1 MSVLMGIQGGTRD
14 KKFIPAACAQWGGI
28 RHTGLLAAAIKA
40 AVGSRMQASLLSCAL
55 FVLCCGC
62 HGLDHGPGLPLL
74 PLGRGRRQDMKMRFR
89 KTPMS
94 RRVSY
99 CYESV
104 TGEKFRISAE
114 EYGAETVSLLHRMDD
129 SEVRNNLSTGKPGIQ
144 KWQEEAARQ
153 WRERHPD
160 EEPPK
165 NWVLSLDSL
174 TGEDGS
180 GMADDS
186 RYMKEA
192 VDRAAQEEA
201 DPLKELLHE
210 CVEEMDGDSQRLY
223 QRYYMEDA
231 AQAEIAKEF
240 GISQMAVSKRLKKLE
255 AALKKECLKK
265 LEKKF

>member
-1 MSVLMGIQGGTRD
+1 MSVLMGIQGVSKTKNSYRPHVRSGAGYD
-14 KKFIPAACAQWGGI
+14 IPGFFQP
-28 RHTGLLAAAIKA
+28 RLKAAA
-40 AVGSRMQASLLSCAL
+40 GSRMQASLLSCAF
-55 FVLCCGC
+55 FVLRCGC
-62 HGLDHGPGLPLL
+62 PGLCHGPILPLL
-74 PLGRGRRQDMKMRFR
+74 PSGRGRRQDMKMRFR
-89 KTPMS
+89 KTPAGQ
-94 RRVSY
+94 RVSY

-129 SEVRNNLSTGKPGIQ
+129 SEVRNNLSAGKPGIQ
-144 KWQEEAARQ
+144 KWQEEAVRQ
-153 WRERHPD
+153 WKGQHPG

-165 NWVLSLDSL
+165 NWVLPLDSL

-186 RYMKEA
+186 RYMKQA
-192 VDRAAQEEA
+192 VHRAVGEEA

-210 CVEEMDGDSQRLY
+210 CVEEMDGDSRRLY
-223 QRYYMEDA
+223 RRYYVENA
-231 AQAEIAKEF
+231 VQAQIAKEL

-265 LEKKF
+265 LEKNL

>member
-1 MSVLMGIQGGTRD
+1 MSVLMGTQGGIQNKKIHTGRMCAVGQDTTYRAFGSRD
-14 KKFIPAACAQWGGI
+14 KGGCGEPGMGIPAFL
-28 RHTGLLAAAIKA
+28 RF
-40 AVGSRMQASLLSCAL
+40 

-62 HGLDHGPGLPLL
+62 PVLPLL
-74 PLGRGRRQDMKMRFR
+74 PPGRGRRQDMKMRFR
-89 KTPMS
+89 KTPMGQ
-94 RRVSY
+94 RVSY

-144 KWQEEAARQ
+144 KWQEEAVRQ
-153 WRERHPD
+153 WKEQHPG

-165 NWVLSLDSL
+165 NWVLSLDAL

-192 VDRAAQEEA
+192 VDRAAEEGA
-201 DPLKELLHE
+201 DPMKELLHE
-210 CVEEMDGDSQRLY
+210 CVEEMDIDSQRLY
-223 QRYYMEDA
+223 RMYYVEDA
-231 AQAEIAKEF
+231 VQAEIAKEF

-265 LEKKF
+265 LEENL

>member
-1 MSVLMGIQGGTRD
+1 
-14 KKFIPAACAQWGGI
+14 
-28 RHTGLLAAAIKA
+28 
-40 AVGSRMQASLLSCAL
+40 MQASLLSCAF
-55 FVLCCGC
+55 FVLRCGC
-62 HGLDHGPGLPLL
+62 PGLCHGPILPLL
-74 PLGRGRRQDMKMRFR
+74 PSGRGRRQDMKMRFR
-89 KTPMS
+89 KTPAGQ
-94 RRVSY
+94 RVSY

-129 SEVRNNLSTGKPGIQ
+129 SEVRNNLSAGKPGIQ
-144 KWQEEAARQ
+144 KWQEEAVRQ
-153 WRERHPD
+153 WKGQHPG

-165 NWVLSLDSL
+165 NWVLPLDSL

-186 RYMKEA
+186 RYMKQA
-192 VDRAAQEEA
+192 VDRAAEEEA

-210 CVEEMDGDSQRLY
+210 CVEEMDGDSRRLY
-223 QRYYMEDA
+223 RRYYVENA
-231 AQAEIAKEF
+231 VQAQIAKEL

-265 LEKKF
+265 LEKNF